1 LSRSNLNLTGDINSS
16 FNTFSKIYF
25 YTEKF
30 STSKNARIIMKNHN
44 KKIPLLFLT
53 LSFSTLLCAQGITL
67 PPSGDN
73 QKASISQWMGLVKV
87 SFTYNS
93 PDVTSPT
100 GENRTGKIWGQLV
113 PWGMNYLGFGTAKES
128 PWRAGANE
136 NTVFYTSH
144 EVRIQGKDL
153 AAGHYGF
160 FILPN
165 ENGPWTL
172 IFSKNYTSWG
182 SFFYDPGED
191 ALRVEVNPVDSDF
204 SEWLNYG
211 FDDRQLGSCTAYMEW
226 ENQRIAFKIEVPD
239 IYELYVNKIREE
251 LKSSPGFNYTNWM
264 QAAAF
269 CANNKINLEEALV
282 WADNA
287 ISAPFIGQE
296 NFQTL
301 QTKALVLTS
310 MGKTEEADEI
320 MDQALEHATATVG
333 AIHQYARSL
342 IRQGRNE
349 KAMEVFKKN
358 AKMHPEDKF
367 TINVGLARGS
377 AALGEIKKAIK
388 YWETAIENITED
400 QKPNLS
406 YYEAELNKLKESL

>member
-1 LSRSNLNLTGDINSS
+1 MKYKDKRIFLMMITMLFSAILS
-16 FNTFSKIYF
+16 
-25 YTEKF
+25 
-30 STSKNARIIMKNHN
+30 
-44 KKIPLLFLT
+44 
-53 LSFSTLLCAQGITL
+53 AQNISL

-73 QKASISQWMGLVKV
+73 QKASVSQWMGLVKV

-93 PDVTSPT
+93 PDVTSPS
-100 GENRTGKIWGQLV
+100 GENRSGKIWGQLV
-113 PWGMNYLGFGTAKES
+113 PWGMNNLGFGTALES

-144 EVRIQGKDL
+144 DVKIQGKDL
-153 AAGHYGF
+153 PAGHYGF
-160 FILPN
+160 YIIPN

-172 IFSKNYTSWG
+172 IFSKNFTSWG
-182 SFFYDPGED
+182 SYFYDPGED
-191 ALRVEVNPVDSDF
+191 AVRVETEPEESGF

-226 ENQRIAFKIEVPD
+226 EKLKVPFKIEVPD
-239 IYELYVNKIREE
+239 IYEIYLTKIREE
-251 LKSSPGFNYTNWM
+251 LKSASGFNYTSWM

-269 CANNKINLEEALV
+269 CVNNNINLDEALT

-301 QTKALVLTS
+301 QTKAMVLTA
-310 MGKTEEADEI
+310 MDKNEEADII
-320 MDQALEHATATVG
+320 MDQAIEHGTASVG
-333 AIHQYARSL
+333 AVHQYARSL
-342 IRQGRNE
+342 IGQGRNE
-349 KAMEVFKKN
+349 RAMEVFKKN

-367 TINVGLARGS
+367 TVNVGLARGS
-377 AALGEIKKAIK
+377 AALGDIKKAIK
-388 YWETAIENITED
+388 YWETAIENIPED